1 MTANLVVSVHETV
14 APVGS
19 GAAFRGKTD
28 WRQVDW
34 QAVRRDVRRLQAR
47 IVKATQGVTASNDM
61 GVSRG
66 LSRVRGNSHAR
77 F

>member
-1 MTANLVVSVHETV
+1 MTANPAAIVHGT
-14 APVGS
+14 AAAIGS
-19 GAAFRGKTD
+19 GAAPHDKTD

-34 QAVRRDVRRLQAR
+34 QAVRRDVRRLQVR
-47 IVKATQGVTASNDM
+47 IVKATQGVTASGDT

-66 LSRVRGNSHAR
+66 LSRVRGNSPAR

>member
-1 MTANLVVSVHETV
+1 MTDNPAASVHETV

-19 GAAFRGKTD
+19 GAASHGKTD

-34 QAVRRDVRRLQAR
+34 QAVRRNVRRLQAR

-66 LSRVRGNSHAR
+66 LSRVRGNSPAR

>member
-1 MTANLVVSVHETV
+1 MATRVPMAAHEAEVGITV
-14 APVGS
+14 
-19 GAAFRGKTD
+19 GAVPHAKVD

-34 QAVRRDVRRLQAR
+34 DQVQRNVRRLQAR